1 MERIRRAVREDAP
14 RLAQLASDL
23 GYTINSDS
31 VDAAIDRLKSDGG
44 AIFVADASEHL
55 TGWIHVYRSHV
66 IQTEPFA
73 EVGGL
78 VVDPLNRADGVGQRL
93 IEAAERR
100 ASANDLTL
108 VRVRS
113 NIVRSNA
120 HRFYER
126 RGYDVEE
133 TSYTFS
139 KSLNNV

>member
-1 MERIRRAVREDAP
+1 MEEIRRAVREDAP

-31 VDAAIDRLKSDGG
+31 VGAAIDRLQSDEG

-55 TGWIHVYRSHV
+55 TGWIHIYRSHV

-78 VVDPLNRADGVGQRL
+78 VVDPLSRGDGVGRRL
-93 IEAAERR
+93 LEAAERW
-100 ASANDLTL
+100 ASANDLTV

-126 RGYDVEE
+126 RGYEVEK
-133 TSYTFS
+133 TSYTFVR
-139 KSLNNV
+139 SLNPV

>member
-1 MERIRRAVREDAP
+1 METSRRAVGEDTPRVA
-14 RLAQLASDL
+14 RLAADL
-23 GYTINSDS
+23 GSTITSDS
-31 VDAAIDRLKSDGG
+31 VGAAIDWLQSDEG

-55 TGWIHVYRSHV
+55 TGWIHIYRSHV

-73 EVGGL
+73 EVGGF
-78 VVDPLNRADGVGQRL
+78 VVDPLNRGDGVGQRL
-93 IEAAERR
+93 LEAAERW

-126 RGYDVEE
+126 RGYDVEK

>member
-1 MERIRRAVREDAP
+1 MEEIRRAVPDDAP
-14 RLAQLASDL
+14 RVAQLAADL
-23 GYTINSDS
+23 GYTISSDS
-31 VDAAIDRLKSDGG
+31 VGTAIDRLRPGEG

-55 TGWIHVYRSHV
+55 TGWIHIYRSHA

-78 VVDPLNRADGVGQRL
+78 VVDRSNRGDGVGRRL
-93 IEAAERR
+93 LKTAERW
-100 ASANDLTL
+100 ASANGLAM

-126 RGYDVEE
+126 RGFDVEK
-133 TSYTFS
+133 TSYTFI
-139 KSLNNV
+139 KSLNDV

>member
-1 MERIRRAVREDAP
+1 METIRRAVSEDAL
-14 RLAQLASDL
+14 RIAQLAADL

-31 VDAAIDRLKSDGG
+31 VGAAIDRLQWDEG
-44 AIFVADASEHL
+44 AIFVTDASEHL
-55 TGWIHVYRSHV
+55 TGWIHIHRSHV

-78 VVDPLNRADGVGQRL
+78 VVDPLSRGEGVGRRL
-93 IEAAERR
+93 LEAAERWS
-100 ASANDLTL
+100 SANDLTL

-126 RGYDVEE
+126 RGYDVEK
-133 TSYTFS
+133 TSYTFI
-139 KSLNNV
+139 KSLNDV

>member
-1 MERIRRAVREDAP
+1 MERIRRAVRADAP
-14 RLAQLASDL
+14 REAQLAADL

-78 VVDPLNRADGVGQRL
+78 VVDPLSRGEGIGRRL
-93 IEAAERR
+93 LEAAERW

-126 RGYDVEE
+126 LGFVA
-133 TSYTFS
+133 SHWGM
-139 KSLNNV
+139 KLGL

>member
-1 MERIRRAVREDAP
+1 METIRRAVSEDAL
-14 RLAQLASDL
+14 RIAQLAADL

-31 VDAAIDRLKSDGG
+31 VGAAIDRLQWDEG
-44 AIFVADASEHL
+44 AIFVADASEHP
-55 TGWIHVYRSHV
+55 TGWIHIHRSHV

-78 VVDPLNRADGVGQRL
+78 VVDPLSRGEGVGRRL
-93 IEAAERR
+93 LEAAERWS
-100 ASANDLTL
+100 SANDLTL

-126 RGYDVEE
+126 RGYDVEK
-133 TSYTFS
+133 TSYTFI
-139 KSLNNV
+139 KSLNDV

>member
-1 MERIRRAVREDAP
+1 MERIRRAVRADAP
-14 RLAQLASDL
+14 RVAQLAADL

-93 IEAAERR
+93 IEAAKRR

-126 RGYDVEE
+126 RGYDVEK
-133 TSYTFS
+133 TSYTFT
-139 KSLNNV
+139 KSLNDT

>member
-1 MERIRRAVREDAP
+1 METIRRAVREDAP
-14 RLAQLASDL
+14 RVAQLAADL

-31 VDAAIDRLKSDGG
+31 VGAAIDRLHSNEG
-44 AIFVADASEHL
+44 AIFVADAGEHL
-55 TGWIHVYRSHV
+55 TGWIHIYRSHV

-78 VVDPLNRADGVGQRL
+78 VVDPLSRGEGIGRRL
-93 IEAAERR
+93 LEAAERW

-120 HRFYER
+120 HRFYQR
-126 RGYDVEE
+126 RGYDVEK
-133 TSYTFS
+133 TSYTFI
-139 KSLNNV
+139 KSLNDA